1 MAGNHLRVKEEGG
14 SCWVAAYW
22 LWLGLSL
29 LAFLLGLA
37 VRLYD
42 ITDPPLDFHPTR
54 QLHSALI
61 ARGMYY
67 QNLDDI
73 PDWQRERAVDQWKA
87 EGLIEPQIMEHL
99 TAFTYRI
106 IGAPKLGRRVCGLFS
121 SGQLEGYACISLPA
135 ISLGFKGHRW
145 Q

>member
-1 MAGNHLRVKEEGG
+1 MAGNHLKVKEEGSSG
-14 SCWVAAYW
+14 CVAAYW
-22 LWLGLSL
+22 LWLGLAL

-42 ITDPPLDFHPTR
+42 LTDPPLDFHPTR

-73 PDWQRERAVDQWKA
+73 PDWQRES
-87 EGLIEPQIMEHL
+87 
-99 TAFTYRI
+99 Y
-106 IGAPKLGRRVCGLFS
+106 
-121 SGQLEGYACISLPA
+121 
-135 ISLGFKGHRW
+135 
-145 Q
+145 